1 MSRVDEDKI
10 GLALKADISFPR
22 TKTRMR
28 LHFPT
33 IVIKNSSKL
42 DRYISL
48 RISHFVEQDWLTSG

>member
-1 MSRVDEDKI
+1 MIVVSQVDEDKI

-33 IVIKNSSKL
+33 IVTKNSPML
-42 DRYISL
+42 D
-48 RISHFVEQDWLTSG
+48 